1 MTAVQPFPDVPAW
14 QEPPERSQR
23 CLDLLDR
30 LQAGTWRPHEAT
42 MWREDRDA
50 AKRFRIHPWE
60 WQNLICPAWAE
71 LAAANPNCRW
81 PVYRLPHCPSQILL
95 PGCERDYSSGSGYSN
110 VIQAYCTCPEPDTA
124 AWPHEFYHRVHWV
137 THDGKSAYCHCG
149 PGEQP
154 PGSGEYGGTNGDGY
168 VCESC
173 APLLVTER
181 LTWDSKWV
189 SGPGHVGDGPSWS
202 HPLKC
207 DCRCCYCG
215 DVAKER
221 RGWRLNGHPATAD
234 SKCPNA

>member
-71 LAAANPNCRW
+71 LAAAKPNCRW

-110 VIQAYCTCPEPDTA
+110 VIQAYCTCPEPDTT

-137 THDGKSAYCHCG
+137 THDGKPAYCRCG
-149 PGEQP
+149 PTEQP

-173 APLLVTER
+173 APLLITTR
-181 LTWDSKWV
+181 WTWDSKWV